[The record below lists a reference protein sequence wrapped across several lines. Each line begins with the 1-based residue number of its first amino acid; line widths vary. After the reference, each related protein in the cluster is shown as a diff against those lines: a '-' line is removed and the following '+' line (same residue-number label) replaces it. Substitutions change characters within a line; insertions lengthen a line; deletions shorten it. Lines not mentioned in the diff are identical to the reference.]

1 MTDPFSSTSNIVKR
15 LHKEYKKHPKLVV
28 AVDFD
33 DTVYDFHKM
42 GTLHERAIN
51 VVKQCAALGF
61 YVVLWTASAP
71 ERFDFM
77 KKYMA
82 DNGIHVDAINENP
95 IKLPF
100 GNNGKIYYNILLDDR
115 AGLGQVLDALEIF
128 VDNIRNDREP
138 EAMASQPEKPD
149 MNPITTQTLKCNTV
163 LRQQGKSYPR
173 TCKGCGLGP
182 CKYPFE
188 AIPGY
193 ADRWD

>member
-1 MTDPFSSTSNIVKR
+1 MTDPFTSTSNIVKR
-15 LHKEYKKHPKLVV
+15 LHKEYKKHPKLII

-33 DTVYDFHKM
+33 DTVYDFHKL
-42 GTLHERAIN
+42 GALHERAIN

-71 ERFDFM
+71 ERFNFM
-77 KKYMA
+77 KKYMT

-115 AGLGQVLDALEIF
+115 AGLGQALDALEIF
-128 VDNIRNDREP
+128 VDNIWNDREP

-149 MNPITTQTLKCNTV
+149 MNPIAVQTLNCSQ
-163 LRQQGKSYPR
+163 LLHEAGLASPR
-173 TCKGCGLGP
+173 TCIACGLGP
-182 CKYPFE
+182 CKYPKN
-188 AIPGY
+188 
-193 ADRWD
+193 

>member
-1 MTDPFSSTSNIVKR
+1 MTDPFSITSNIVKR

-33 DTVYDFHKM
+33 DTLYDFHKL
-42 GTLHERAIN
+42 GDLHERAIN

-71 ERFDFM
+71 ERFNFM
-77 KKYMA
+77 KKYMK

-115 AGLGQVLDALEIF
+115 AGLGQALDALEIF
-128 VDNIRNDREP
+128 LDNIWNDREP
-138 EAMASQPEKPD
+138 ATETPTV
-149 MNPITTQTLKCNTV
+149 NPIASHIDVADLNCTQLHNCNQ
-163 LRQQGKSYPR
+163 LLEAAGLAHAR
-173 TCKGCGLGP
+173 TCIACGLGP
-182 CKYPFE
+182 CKYPKK
-188 AIPGY
+188 
-193 ADRWD
+193 